1 MPRKK
6 SSFVEEESNEEKYE
20 EVWDYRKIAA
30 GVIILILLL
39 FGGLIVKRLIL
50 HQSIAPASFLPKLP
64 SVKGVATGPA
74 DQTKVSHVTIKLP
87 SPQDVQNQIQTIQ
100 NQVTHLNVAEIASSS
115 PQVQQILQQIENIPS
130 GSTNQVK
137 DACVRLC
144 NNL

>member
-1 MPRKK
+1 MPKK
-6 SSFVEEESNEEKYE
+6 KPSFAEEEPEEEKYE

-30 GVIILILLL
+30 GVLILILLI
-39 FGGLIVKRLIL
+39 FGGLVAKRLIL
-50 HQSIAPASFLPKLP
+50 HESIAPASFIPKLP
-64 SVKGVATGPA
+64 SVKGVSTGPS

-115 PQVQQILQQIENIPS
+115 PQVQQILQQIENLPS
-130 GSTNQVK
+130 GPENQVK
-137 DACVRLC
+137 DACQRLC